1 MKEAQILNHKL
12 ITPSRGTKEISNSL
26 CDFYQPMYPF
36 KQRCQQENATITPK
50 NKNTKTLSQCRYDC
64 FKILGI
70 DQYSKKVNG
79 QEPSSACSH
88 LFPFVPSTR
97 FTLMCRSCFFGRLI
111 LLPSLVCSL
120 LSLLLSLTGC
130 QGCARSSHTHIHN
143 GSVDWDP
150 SQTEVPS
157 AIAAS
162 KRKQ

>member
-1 MKEAQILNHKL
+1 MKEARILNRKL
-12 ITPSRGTKEISNSL
+12 ITPSRGTKQISNSL

-36 KQRCQQENATITPK
+36 RQGCHQENATITPK

-88 LFPFVPSTR
+88 LFPLVPSTR

-120 LSLLLSLTGC
+120 LSLSYCHLLGARAVHAVLTLTYTMAAWIGI
-130 QGCARSSHTHIHN
+130 QARQRYQ
-143 GSVDWDP
+143 VL
-150 SQTEVPS
+150 
-157 AIAAS
+157 
-162 KRKQ
+162 